1 MKPNKLSSR
10 LLALALSLVLSLS
23 LSLPALA
30 AGEDG
35 IIYIHTAKD
44 LCALSDS
51 CAYDA
56 WSRGKTVL
64 LTADISLRGVD
75 FEPIASFSGTFNG
88 GGHTISGLTLTKS
101 LSPAGLFLTLERGAF
116 VHALKVEGQVTPGGT
131 KEAVGG
137 IVGRN
142 YGTLEECSFFGVVK
156 GDSAVGGIAGRNEE
170 GGLIA
175 NCTASGSISA
185 NRYTGGIAGY
195 NLGTLRACINSAAV
209 NTSNVDSSLSLDD
222 LSIDPASSLTDLV
235 SVGAVESRN
244 ATSDTGGIAGYSSGS
259 LLSCI
264 NRGAV
269 GYPHFGYNVG
279 GGAGRS
285 DGFVDFCSNY
295 GMIYGRKDVGG
306 IVGQMEPY
314 LHLSLRDD
322 LIARLRAE
330 LDKLNALVSST
341 LDDVDSTNDH
351 ISSRLDSVSAYT
363 NAAVDD
369 ADSLAGQTTDFIDK
383 NIGSVNEL
391 TDRAKTVTDALPD
404 ILKALETAEK
414 HAGDAIDALHQCDKD
429 LTLNAADRAELSAA
443 SGRIQT
449 NSAKLKAAANSL
461 NTAVNALKEYLDG
474 GKTWNTDAVRRLLS
488 DALAALSDAV
498 SALAEISTDM
508 AKIAAILSGFLKDA
522 APKAHDDIQRALD
535 ALSDAAASLDTATG
549 KTRRLIEDLN
559 TRDDLTFYPLGD
571 GYQDTLDSLFT
582 NLRST
587 MDELDA
593 LSDGLSAD
601 GSTLTADLRAV
612 NDQMNA
618 VVNLCLDIFVDMT
631 DADASDIF
639 EDTSDENIDA
649 VTFGKVRDCTN
660 HGTVEADLNVG
671 GIAGAMAIEY
681 ELDPEGDQKES
692 SSVFD
697 RVYETKAVVQ
707 HCVNRGSISGKKD
720 CIGGIVG
727 EMDLGIVLSC
737 EAYGSARS
745 ETGSYVGGIAGLS
758 SAGIRSS
765 WAKLTLSGKSSVGGI
780 VGSGS
785 EDTSSSAAGSGCT
798 VTDCRSLV
806 VVEDCDQFSGA
817 ISGRDLGVFRGNYF
831 VSDVLRGIDR
841 RSLSGQAEPMDYA
854 AFCALDSVPEDF
866 LSFTLRFV
874 CDGRTLK
881 TLRFDYGDSFDFSV
895 FPSLTEQSGS
905 YPVWDRTDLTDL
917 RFDTVVTAEYT
928 AYRAS
933 LQSDTQR
940 ADGRSV
946 FFVEGEFNETDSL
959 TAAAQTPDPGA
970 FPQLADNRRTAL
982 KNYFS
987 FLSERTLPAMT
998 VYRSVAEQWELSF
1011 PRDALAEHTIR
1022 YLPPEEVSMDHC
1034 AVFVRRSDGTW
1045 QPVETTSMGSYL
1057 LFTVEGE
1064 NVQLAV
1070 LTTAAVWWLWAIFL
1084 ALIAAAVF
1092 FIVRVVHRKRRKK
1105 AVKSGKKENGA
1116 AG

>member
-88 GGHTISGLTLTKS
+88 GGHTISGLTLTDS

-116 VHALKVEGQVTPGGT
+116 VHALKVEGQVAPGGT
-131 KEAVGG
+131 REFVGG
-137 IVGRN
+137 IAGRS
-142 YGTLEECSFFGVVK
+142 YGTIEECSFFGVVK
-156 GDSAVGGIAGRNEE
+156 GESAVGGIVGRNEA
-170 GGLIA
+170 GGLVA
-175 NCTASGSISA
+175 NCTVSGSVSA

-195 NLGTLRACINSAAV
+195 NLGTLRACINSASV
-209 NTSNVDSSLSLDD
+209 NTANVDPTLSLDD

-244 ATSDTGGIAGYSSGS
+244 ATSDTGGVAGYSSGS

-314 LHLSLRDD
+314 LCLSLRDD
-322 LIARLRAE
+322 LIAKLRAE

-404 ILKALETAEK
+404 ILKALEAAEDSM
-414 HAGDAIDALHQCDKD
+414 GDAVDALEQCDKD

-449 NSAKLKAAANSL
+449 NSAKLKNASDSL
-461 NTAVNALKEYLDG
+461 SAVVGELQKYLDG
-474 GKTWNTDAVRRLLS
+474 TTPWDTDAV
-488 DALAALSDAV
+488 
-498 SALAEISTDM
+498 
-508 AKIAAILSGFLKDA
+508 
-522 APKAHDDIQRALD
+522 
-535 ALSDAAASLDTATG
+535 
-549 KTRRLIEDLN
+549 RRLIEDLN

-649 VTFGKVRDCTN
+649 VTFGKVRGCTN
-660 HGTVEADLNVG
+660 YGAVDADLNVG

-785 EDTSSSAAGSGCT
+785 EDTSSSAGSGCM

-854 AFCALDSVPEDF
+854 AFCALGSVPEDF

-881 TLRFDYGDSFDFSV
+881 TLRFDYGDSFDFSI

-933 LQSDTQR
+933 LQSDAQR

-946 FFVEGEFNETDSL
+946 FFVEGEFNETDTL

-1034 AVFVRRSDGTW
+1034 AVFVRRSDGSW

-1057 LFTVEGE
+1057 LFTAEGE

-1084 ALIAAAVF
+1084 ALIAAAAF

-1105 AVKSGKKENGA
+1105 TVKSGKKENGA

>member
-1 MKPNKLSSR
+1 MKPNKRSSR

-88 GGHTISGLTLTKS
+88 GGHTISGLTLTDS

-116 VHALKVEGQVTPGGT
+116 VHALKVEGQIAPGGT
-131 KEAVGG
+131 KEFVGG
-137 IVGRN
+137 IAGRS
-142 YGTLEECSFFGVVK
+142 YGTIEECSFFGVVK
-156 GDSAVGGIAGRNEE
+156 GESAVGGIVGRNEA
-170 GGLIA
+170 GGLVA
-175 NCTASGSISA
+175 NCTVSGSVSA

-195 NLGTLRACINSAAV
+195 NLGTLRACINSASV
-209 NTSNVDSSLSLDD
+209 NTANVDPTLSLDD

-244 ATSDTGGIAGYSSGS
+244 ATSDTGGVAGYSSGS

-341 LDDVDSTNDH
+341 LDDVDGANDH

-383 NIGSVNEL
+383 NIGTVNEL
-391 TDRAKTVTDALPD
+391 TDRADDVMEALPD
-404 ILKALETAEK
+404 ILRSLEDAADESSDVISALE
-414 HAGDAIDALHQCDKD
+414 QCSRD
-429 LTLNAADRAELSAA
+429 LEMSAADRAELSAA

-449 NSAKLKAAANSL
+449 NSAKLKAAADSL

-474 GKTWNTDAVRRLLS
+474 SKQWDTDAVRRLLS
-488 DALAALSDAV
+488 DAIGYLDDAV
-498 SALAEISTDM
+498 SAMSEITTDAAEIT
-508 AKIAAILSGFLKDA
+508 AILSDFLKDA
-522 APKAHDDIQRALD
+522 APKAHDDIQQALD
-535 ALSDAAASLDTATG
+535 ALGSTSDSLNSAMRR
-549 KTRRLIEDLN
+549 TRRLIEDLN
-559 TRDDLTFYPLGD
+559 ARDDLTFYPLGD

-593 LSDGLSAD
+593 LNDGLSAD

-649 VTFGKVRDCTN
+649 VTFGKVRSCTN
-660 HGTVEADLNVG
+660 YGAVDADLNVG

-785 EDTSSSAAGSGCT
+785 T

-854 AFCALDSVPEDF
+854 AFCALGSVPEDF

-881 TLRFDYGDSFDFSV
+881 TLRFDYGDSFDSSV

-933 LQSDTQR
+933 LQSDAQR

-946 FFVEGEFNETDSL
+946 FFVEGEFNETDTL
-959 TAAAQTPDPGA
+959 TAAAQTPDPNA

-1034 AVFVRRSDGTW
+1034 AVFVRRSDGSW

-1057 LFTVEGE
+1057 LFTAEGE

-1084 ALIAAAVF
+1084 VLIAAVILLLARF
-1092 FIVRVVHRKRRKK
+1092 ARRRRGKK
-1105 AVKSGKKENGA
+1105 AAKPSKKENGA

>member
-88 GGHTISGLTLTKS
+88 GGHTISGLTLTES

-881 TLRFDYGDSFDFSV
+881 TQRFDYGDSFDFSV

-946 FFVEGEFNETDSL
+946 FFVEGEFNETDTL

-1034 AVFVRRSDGTW
+1034 AVFVRRSDGSW

-1057 LFTVEGE
+1057 LFTAEGE

-1092 FIVRVVHRKRRKK
+1092 FIVRVVHRKRRKRT
-1105 AVKSGKKENGA
+1105 VKSGKKENGA

>member
-1 MKPNKLSSR
+1 MKPNKRSSR

-88 GGHTISGLTLTKS
+88 GGHTISGLTLTDS

-156 GDSAVGGIAGRNEE
+156 GESAVGGIVGRNEA
-170 GGLIA
+170 GGLVA
-175 NCTASGSISA
+175 NCTVSGSVSA

-195 NLGTLRACINSAAV
+195 NLGTLRACINSASV
-209 NTSNVDSSLSLDD
+209 NTANVDPTLSLDD

-244 ATSDTGGIAGYSSGS
+244 ATSDTGGVAGYSSGS

-322 LIARLRAE
+322 LIAKLRAE

-383 NIGSVNEL
+383 NIGTVNEL
-391 TDRAKTVTDALPD
+391 TDRADDVMEALPG
-404 ILKALETAEK
+404 ILRSLEDAADESSDVISALE
-414 HAGDAIDALHQCDKD
+414 QCSRD
-429 LTLNAADRAELSAA
+429 LEMSAADRAQLTQYSNDLQRQ
-443 SGRIQT
+443 SG
-449 NSAKLKAAANSL
+449 K
-461 NTAVNALKEYLDG
+461 
-474 GKTWNTDAVRRLLS
+474 LS
-488 DALAALSDAV
+488 DLAGQLRGYIENGDV
-498 SALAEISTDM
+498 NSALACLADAADALSAMASDISGIT
-508 AKIAAILSGFLKDA
+508 AILSDFLKDA

-535 ALSDAAASLDTATG
+535 ALGSTSDSLNSAMRR
-549 KTRRLIEDLN
+549 TRRLIEDLN
-559 TRDDLTFYPLGD
+559 AQDDLTFYPLGD

-649 VTFGKVRDCTN
+649 VTFGKVRSCTN
-660 HGTVEADLNVG
+660 YGAVDADLNVG

-785 EDTSSSAAGSGCT
+785 EDTSSSAGSGCT

-854 AFCALDSVPEDF
+854 AFCALGSVPEDF

-946 FFVEGEFNETDSL
+946 FFVEGEFNETDTL

-1057 LFTVEGE
+1057 LFTAEGE

-1084 ALIAAAVF
+1084 VLIVAAAF
-1092 FIVRVVHRKRRKK
+1092 FIVRVVHRRRRKRT
-1105 AVKSGKKENGA
+1105 VKSGKKENGA

>member
-1 MKPNKLSSR
+1 M
-10 LLALALSLVLSLS
+10 LSLS

-75 FEPIASFSGTFNG
+75 FEPIATFNG
-88 GGHTISGLTLTKS
+88 GGHTISGLTLTDS

-209 NTSNVDSSLSLDD
+209 NTSNVDPTLSLDD

-279 GGAGRS
+279 GGAGRN
-285 DGFVDFCSNY
+285 DGFMDFCSNY

-314 LHLSLRDD
+314 LRLSLRDD

-369 ADSLAGQTTDFIDK
+369 ADSLAGQTIDFIDK

-404 ILKALETAEK
+404 ILKALEAAEDSM
-414 HAGDAIDALHQCDKD
+414 GDAVDALEQCNKD
-429 LTLNAADRAELSAA
+429 LTLSAADRAELSAA

-449 NSAKLKAAANSL
+449 NSAKLKAAADSL
-461 NTAVNALKEYLDG
+461 NTAVNDLKEYLDG
-474 GKTWNTDAVRRLLS
+474 SKTWNTDAVRRLLS

-508 AKIAAILSGFLKDA
+508 AKIAAILSDFLKDA
-522 APKAHDDIQRALD
+522 APKAHDDIQRVLD
-535 ALSDAAASLDTATG
+535 ALSDAAARLDTATG

-559 TRDDLTFYPLGD
+559 ARDDLTFYPLGD

-601 GSTLTADLRAV
+601 GSTLTADLRA
-612 NDQMNA
+612 A
-618 VVNLCLDIFVDMT
+618 
-631 DADASDIF
+631 AS
-639 EDTSDENIDA
+639 A
-649 VTFGKVRDCTN
+649 
-660 HGTVEADLNVG
+660 
-671 GIAGAMAIEY
+671 
-681 ELDPEGDQKES
+681 
-692 SSVFD
+692 
-697 RVYETKAVVQ
+697 
-707 HCVNRGSISGKKD
+707 
-720 CIGGIVG
+720 
-727 EMDLGIVLSC
+727 
-737 EAYGSARS
+737 
-745 ETGSYVGGIAGLS
+745 
-758 SAGIRSS
+758 
-765 WAKLTLSGKSSVGGI
+765 
-780 VGSGS
+780 
-785 EDTSSSAAGSGCT
+785 
-798 VTDCRSLV
+798 
-806 VVEDCDQFSGA
+806 
-817 ISGRDLGVFRGNYF
+817 
-831 VSDVLRGIDR
+831 
-841 RSLSGQAEPMDYA
+841 
-854 AFCALDSVPEDF
+854 
-866 LSFTLRFV
+866 
-874 CDGRTLK
+874 
-881 TLRFDYGDSFDFSV
+881 
-895 FPSLTEQSGS
+895 
-905 YPVWDRTDLTDL
+905 
-917 RFDTVVTAEYT
+917 
-928 AYRAS
+928 
-933 LQSDTQR
+933 
-940 ADGRSV
+940 
-946 FFVEGEFNETDSL
+946 
-959 TAAAQTPDPGA
+959 
-970 FPQLADNRRTAL
+970 
-982 KNYFS
+982 
-987 FLSERTLPAMT
+987 
-998 VYRSVAEQWELSF
+998 
-1011 PRDALAEHTIR
+1011 
-1022 YLPPEEVSMDHC
+1022 
-1034 AVFVRRSDGTW
+1034 
-1045 QPVETTSMGSYL
+1045 
-1057 LFTVEGE
+1057 
-1064 NVQLAV
+1064 
-1070 LTTAAVWWLWAIFL
+1070 
-1084 ALIAAAVF
+1084 
-1092 FIVRVVHRKRRKK
+1092 
-1105 AVKSGKKENGA
+1105 
-1116 AG
+1116 

>member
-1 MKPNKLSSR
+1 MKPNKRSSR

-30 AGEDG
+30 AGEDD

-88 GGHTISGLTLTKS
+88 GGHTISGLTLTDS

-116 VHALKVEGQVTPGGT
+116 VHALKVEGQVAPGGT

-156 GDSAVGGIAGRNEE
+156 GDSAVGGIVGRNEA
-170 GGLIA
+170 GGLVA
-175 NCTASGSISA
+175 NCTVSGSVSA

-195 NLGTLRACINSAAV
+195 NLGTLRACINSASV
-209 NTSNVDSSLSLDD
+209 NTANVDPTLSLDD

-285 DGFVDFCSNY
+285 DGFMDFCSNY

-314 LHLSLRDD
+314 LRLSLRDD

-391 TDRAKTVTDALPD
+391 TDRAKAVTDALPD

-414 HAGDAIDALHQCDKD
+414 HAGDA
-429 LTLNAADRAELSAA
+429 
-443 SGRIQT
+443 
-449 NSAKLKAAANSL
+449 
-461 NTAVNALKEYLDG
+461 V
-474 GKTWNTDAVRRLLS
+474 
-488 DALAALSDAV
+488 
-498 SALAEISTDM
+498 
-508 AKIAAILSGFLKDA
+508 
-522 APKAHDDIQRALD
+522 D

-649 VTFGKVRDCTN
+649 VTFGKVRSCTN
-660 HGTVEADLNVG
+660 YGAVDADLNVG

-785 EDTSSSAAGSGCT
+785 EDTSSSAGSGCT
-798 VTDCRSLV
+798 VTDCRSLI

-817 ISGRDLGVFRGNYF
+817 ISGRDLGVFHGNYF

-854 AFCALDSVPEDF
+854 AFCALGSVPEDF

-933 LQSDTQR
+933 LQSDAQR
-940 ADGRSV
+940 ADGRSI

-959 TAAAQTPDPGA
+959 TAAAQTPDPNA

-1034 AVFVRRSDGTW
+1034 AVFVRRSDGSW

-1057 LFTVEGE
+1057 LFTAEGE

-1105 AVKSGKKENGA
+1105 TVKSGKKENGA

>member
-1 MKPNKLSSR
+1 MKPNKRSSR

-30 AGEDG
+30 AGEDD

-88 GGHTISGLTLTKS
+88 GGHTISGLTLTDS

-131 KEAVGG
+131 KEFVGG
-137 IVGRN
+137 IAGRS
-142 YGTLEECSFFGVVK
+142 YGTIEECSFFGVVK
-156 GDSAVGGIAGRNEE
+156 GESAVGGIVGRNEA
-170 GGLIA
+170 GGLVA
-175 NCTASGSISA
+175 NCTVSGSVSA

-195 NLGTLRACINSAAV
+195 NLGTLRACINSASV
-209 NTSNVDSSLSLDD
+209 NTANVDPTLSLDD

-285 DGFVDFCSNY
+285 DGFMDFCSNY

-322 LIARLRAE
+322 LIAKLRAE

-414 HAGDAIDALHQCDKD
+414 HAGDAIDALRQCDKD

-461 NTAVNALKEYLDG
+461 NTAVNDLKEYLDG
-474 GKTWNTDAVRRLLS
+474 SKTWNTDAVRRLLS
-488 DALAALSDAV
+488 DALAALSDAMSV
-498 SALAEISTDM
+498 MAEISTDM
-508 AKIAAILSGFLKDA
+508 AKIAAILSDFLKDA
-522 APKAHDDIQRALD
+522 APKAHDDIQQALD

-559 TRDDLTFYPLGD
+559 ARGSLTFYPLGD

-649 VTFGKVRDCTN
+649 VTFGKVRGCTN
-660 HGTVEADLNVG
+660 YGAVDADLNVG

-785 EDTSSSAAGSGCT
+785 EDTSSSAGSSCT

-831 VSDVLRGIDR
+831 VSDTLRGIDR

-854 AFCALDSVPEDF
+854 ALCALDGVPEDF

-933 LQSDTQR
+933 LQSDAQR
-940 ADGRSV
+940 ADGRSI
-946 FFVEGEFNETDSL
+946 FFVEGEFNETDTL
-959 TAAAQTPDPGA
+959 TAAAQTPDPNA

-1034 AVFVRRSDGTW
+1034 AVFVRRSDGSW

-1057 LFTVEGE
+1057 LFTAEGE
-1064 NVQLAV
+1064 NLQLAV

-1084 ALIAAAVF
+1084 VLIAAV
-1092 FIVRVVHRKRRKK
+1092 ILLLVRFARRRRRKK
-1105 AVKSGKKENGA
+1105 TVKSGKKENGA

>member
-88 GGHTISGLTLTKS
+88 GGHTISGLTLTDS

-175 NCTASGSISA
+175 NCTVSGSVSA

-195 NLGTLRACINSAAV
+195 NLGTLRACINSASV
-209 NTSNVDSSLSLDD
+209 NTANVDPTLSLDD

-285 DGFVDFCSNY
+285 DGFMDFCSNY

-404 ILKALETAEK
+404 ILKALEAAEDSM
-414 HAGDAIDALHQCDKD
+414 GDAIDALEQCNKD
-429 LTLNAADRAELSAA
+429 LTMSAADRAELSRF
-443 SGRIQT
+443 SNDLQQQ
-449 NSAKLKAAANSL
+449 SK
-461 NTAVNALKEYLDG
+461 
-474 GKTWNTDAVRRLLS
+474 
-488 DALAALSDAV
+488 ALAALTDELRGYIESDDV
-498 SALAEISTDM
+498 NSALACLVNVADVLSAMASDMSGITGLLTDYLQT
-508 AKIAAILSGFLKDA
+508 AV
-522 APKAHDDIQRALD
+522 PKAHEDIQRALR
-535 ALSDAAASLDTATG
+535 ALDGTSGSLGSALRQAR
-549 KTRRLIEDLN
+549 KLIEEFN
-559 TRDDLTFYPLGD
+559 ERDELTFYPLGE
-571 GYQDTLDSLFT
+571 GYQSTLDSLFS

-587 MDELDA
+587 MNEL
-593 LSDGLSAD
+593 DGLSDEVSAD
-601 GSTLTADLRAV
+601 GTTLTADLRAV

-649 VTFGKVRDCTN
+649 VTFGKVRGCTN
-660 HGTVEADLNVG
+660 YGAVDADLNVG

-785 EDTSSSAAGSGCT
+785 EDTSSSAGSGCT

-854 AFCALDSVPEDF
+854 AFCALGSVPEDF

-933 LQSDTQR
+933 LQSDAQR

-970 FPQLADNRRTAL
+970 FPQLADNRHTAL

-998 VYRSVAEQWELSF
+998 VYRSVAEQWEISF

-1034 AVFVRRSDGTW
+1034 AVFVRRSDGSW

-1057 LFTVEGE
+1057 LFTAEGE

-1070 LTTAAVWWLWAIFL
+1070 LTTAAVWWLWVISL

-1105 AVKSGKKENGA
+1105 TVKSGKKENGA

>member
-1 MKPNKLSSR
+1 MKPNKRSSR

-88 GGHTISGLTLTKS
+88 GGHTISGLTLTDS

-116 VHALKVEGQVTPGGT
+116 VHALKVEGQVAPGGT

-137 IVGRN
+137 IAGRS
-142 YGTLEECSFFGVVK
+142 YGTIEECSFFGVVK
-156 GDSAVGGIAGRNEE
+156 GESAVGGIVGRNEA
-170 GGLIA
+170 GGLVA
-175 NCTASGSISA
+175 NCTVSGSVSA

-195 NLGTLRACINSAAV
+195 NLGTLRACINSASV
-209 NTSNVDSSLSLDD
+209 NTANVDPTLSLDD

-285 DGFVDFCSNY
+285 DGFMDFCSNY

-314 LHLSLRDD
+314 LRLSLRDD

-404 ILKALETAEK
+404 ILKALEAAEDSM
-414 HAGDAIDALHQCDKD
+414 GDAVDALRQCDKD
-429 LTLNAADRAELSAA
+429 LTLNAADRAELSRF
-443 SGRIQT
+443 SNDLQQQ
-449 NSAKLKAAANSL
+449 SK
-461 NTAVNALKEYLDG
+461 
-474 GKTWNTDAVRRLLS
+474 
-488 DALAALSDAV
+488 ALAALTDELRGYIESDDV
-498 SALAEISTDM
+498 NSALACLVNVADVLSAMASDMSGITGLLTDYLQT
-508 AKIAAILSGFLKDA
+508 AV
-522 APKAHDDIQRALD
+522 PKAHDDIQQALD

-559 TRDDLTFYPLGD
+559 ARGSLTFYPLGD

-649 VTFGKVRDCTN
+649 VTFGKVHSCTN
-660 HGTVEADLNVG
+660 YGAVDADLNVG

-681 ELDPEGDQKES
+681 ELDPEGDQKEP

-785 EDTSSSAAGSGCT
+785 EDTSSSAGSGCT

-854 AFCALDSVPEDF
+854 ALCALDSVPEDF

-933 LQSDTQR
+933 LQSDAQR

-946 FFVEGEFNETDSL
+946 FFVEGEFNETDTL
-959 TAAAQTPDPGA
+959 TVAAQTPDPNA

-1034 AVFVRRSDGTW
+1034 AVFVRRSDGSW

-1057 LFTVEGE
+1057 LFTAEGE

-1084 ALIAAAVF
+1084 ALIVAAAF
-1092 FIVRVVHRKRRKK
+1092 FIVRVVHRRRRKRT
-1105 AVKSGKKENGA
+1105 VKSGKKENGA

>member
-1 MKPNKLSSR
+1 MKPNKRSSR

-30 AGEDG
+30 AGEDD

-88 GGHTISGLTLTKS
+88 GGHTISGLTLTDS

-116 VHALKVEGQVTPGGT
+116 VHALKVEGQVAPGGT

-137 IVGRN
+137 IAGRS
-142 YGTLEECSFFGVVK
+142 YGTIEECSFFGVVK
-156 GDSAVGGIAGRNEE
+156 GESAVGGIVGRNEA
-170 GGLIA
+170 GGLVA
-175 NCTASGSISA
+175 NCTVSGSVSA

-195 NLGTLRACINSAAV
+195 NLGTLRACINSASV
-209 NTSNVDSSLSLDD
+209 NTANVDPTLSLDD

-285 DGFVDFCSNY
+285 DGFMDFCSNY
-295 GMIYGRKDVGG
+295 GMIYGRKVVGG

-314 LHLSLRDD
+314 LRLSLRDD

-404 ILKALETAEK
+404 ILKALEAAEDSM
-414 HAGDAIDALHQCDKD
+414 GDAVDALRQCDKD
-429 LTLNAADRAELSAA
+429 LTLNAADRAELSRF
-443 SGRIQT
+443 SNDLQQQ
-449 NSAKLKAAANSL
+449 SK
-461 NTAVNALKEYLDG
+461 
-474 GKTWNTDAVRRLLS
+474 
-488 DALAALSDAV
+488 ALAALTDELRGYIESDDV
-498 SALAEISTDM
+498 NSALACLVNVADVLSAMASDMSGITGLLTDYLQT
-508 AKIAAILSGFLKDA
+508 AV
-522 APKAHDDIQRALD
+522 PKAHDDIQQALD

-559 TRDDLTFYPLGD
+559 ARGSLTFYPLGD

-649 VTFGKVRDCTN
+649 VTFGKVRGCTN
-660 HGTVEADLNVG
+660 YGAVDADLNVG

-785 EDTSSSAAGSGCT
+785 EDTSSSAGSGCT

-854 AFCALDSVPEDF
+854 ALCALDSVPEDF

-933 LQSDTQR
+933 LQSDAQR

-1022 YLPPEEVSMDHC
+1022 YLSPEEVSMDHC
-1034 AVFVRRSDGTW
+1034 AVFVRRSDGSW

-1057 LFTVEGE
+1057 LFTAEGE

-1105 AVKSGKKENGA
+1105 TVKSGKKENGA

>member
-88 GGHTISGLTLTKS
+88 GGHTISGLTLTDS

-116 VHALKVEGQVTPGGT
+116 VHALKVEGQVAPGGT
-131 KEAVGG
+131 KEFVGG
-137 IVGRN
+137 IAGRS

-170 GGLIA
+170 GGLVA
-175 NCTASGSISA
+175 NCTVSGSVSA
-185 NRYTGGIAGY
+185 NRYTGGITGY
-195 NLGTLRACINSAAV
+195 NLGTLRACINSASV
-209 NTSNVDSSLSLDD
+209 NTANVDPTLSLDD

-244 ATSDTGGIAGYSSGS
+244 VTSDTGGVAGYSSGS

-279 GGAGRS
+279 GVAGRS

-322 LIARLRAE
+322 LIAKLRAE

-341 LDDVDSTNDH
+341 LDDVDSTNNH

-383 NIGSVNEL
+383 NIGTVNEL
-391 TDRAKTVTDALPD
+391 TDRADDVMEALPD
-404 ILKALETAEK
+404 ILRSLEDAADESSDVISALE
-414 HAGDAIDALHQCDKD
+414 QCSRD
-429 LTLNAADRAELSAA
+429 LEMSAADRAQLTQYSNDLQRQ
-443 SGRIQT
+443 SST
-449 NSAKLKAAANSL
+449 
-461 NTAVNALKEYLDG
+461 
-474 GKTWNTDAVRRLLS
+474 LS
-488 DALAALSDAV
+488 DLAGQLRGYIENGDV
-498 SALAEISTDM
+498 DSALACLADAADALSAMASDISGIT
-508 AKIAAILSGFLKDA
+508 AILTDYLQTAG
-522 APKAHDDIQRALD
+522 PKAHDDIQRALD

-559 TRDDLTFYPLGD
+559 ARDDLTFYPLGD
-571 GYQDTLDSLFT
+571 GYRSTLDSLFT

-649 VTFGKVRDCTN
+649 VTFGKVRGCTN
-660 HGTVEADLNVG
+660 YGAVDADLNVG

-785 EDTSSSAAGSGCT
+785 EDTSSSAGSGCT

-854 AFCALDSVPEDF
+854 AFCALGSVPEDF

-933 LQSDTQR
+933 LQSDAQR

-946 FFVEGEFNETDSL
+946 FFVEGEFNETDTL

-987 FLSERTLPAMT
+987 FLSEWTLPAMT

-1034 AVFVRRSDGTW
+1034 AVFVRQSDGSW

-1057 LFTVEGE
+1057 LFTAEGE

-1092 FIVRVVHRKRRKK
+1092 FIVRVVHRRRGKK
-1105 AVKSGKKENGA
+1105 AAKPSKKENGA

>member
-1 MKPNKLSSR
+1 M
-10 LLALALSLVLSLS
+10 
-23 LSLPALA
+23 
-30 AGEDG
+30 
-35 IIYIHTAKD
+35 
-44 LCALSDS
+44 
-51 CAYDA
+51 
-56 WSRGKTVL
+56 
-64 LTADISLRGVD
+64 D

-88 GGHTISGLTLTKS
+88 GGHTISGLTLSDS

-116 VHALKVEGQVTPGGT
+116 VHALKVEGQVAPGGT
-131 KEAVGG
+131 KEFVGG
-137 IVGRN
+137 IAGRS
-142 YGTLEECSFFGVVK
+142 YGTIEECSFFGVVK
-156 GDSAVGGIAGRNEE
+156 GESAVGGIVGRNEA
-170 GGLIA
+170 GGLVA
-175 NCTASGSISA
+175 NCTVSGSVSA

-195 NLGTLRACINSAAV
+195 NLGTLRACINSASV
-209 NTSNVDSSLSLDD
+209 NTANVDPTLSLDD
-222 LSIDPASSLTDLV
+222 LSIDPAASLTDLV
-235 SVGAVESRN
+235 SVGAAESRN
-244 ATSDTGGIAGYSSGS
+244 ATSDTGGVAGYSSGS

-285 DGFVDFCSNY
+285 DGFMDFCSNY

-322 LIARLRAE
+322 LIARLRTE

-341 LDDVDSTNDH
+341 LDDMDGTNAAL
-351 ISSRLDSVSAYT
+351 SARLDSVSSYT

-383 NIGSVNEL
+383 NIGTVNEL
-391 TDRAKTVTDALPD
+391 VDRADDVMDALPD
-404 ILKALETAEK
+404 ILKALEAAEDSM
-414 HAGDAIDALHQCDKD
+414 GDAVDALEQCNKD
-429 LTLNAADRAELSAA
+429 LTLSAADRAELSAA

-449 NSAKLKAAANSL
+449 NSAKLKAAADRL
-461 NTAVNALKEYLDG
+461 NTAVNDLKEYLDG
-474 GKTWNTDAVRRLLS
+474 SKPWDTAAVRGLLS
-488 DALAALSDAV
+488 DAIGYLDNAV
-498 SALAEISTDM
+498 SAMAEISTDM
-508 AKIAAILSGFLKDA
+508 AKIAAILSDFLKDA

-559 TRDDLTFYPLGD
+559 ARGSLSFYPLGD
-571 GYQDTLDSLFT
+571 GY
-582 NLRST
+582 RST
-587 MDELDA
+587 MDSLFANLRGTMD
-593 LSDGLSAD
+593 
-601 GSTLTADLRAV
+601 TL
-612 NDQMNA
+612 
-618 VVNLCLDIFVDMT
+618 T

-681 ELDPEGDQKES
+681 ELDPEDDTKQS
-692 SSVFD
+692 VSVFD

-785 EDTSSSAAGSGCT
+785 EDTSSSAGSGCT
-798 VTDCRSLV
+798 VTNCRSLV

-831 VSDVLRGIDR
+831 VSDVLRGVDR

-854 AFCALDSVPEDF
+854 ALCALDGVPEDF

-881 TLRFDYGDSFDFSV
+881 TLRFDYGDSFDSSI

-933 LQSDTQR
+933 LQSDAQR

-946 FFVEGEFNETDSL
+946 FFVEGEFNETDTL
-959 TAAAQTPDPGA
+959 TVAAQTPDPNA

-1057 LFTVEGE
+1057 LFTAEGE

-1092 FIVRVVHRKRRKK
+1092 FIVCVVHRKRRKK
-1105 AVKSGKKENGA
+1105 TVKSGKKENGA

>member
-88 GGHTISGLTLTKS
+88 GGHTISGLTLTDS

-156 GDSAVGGIAGRNEE
+156 GESAVGGIVGRNEA
-170 GGLIA
+170 GGLVA
-175 NCTASGSISA
+175 NCTVSGSVSA

-195 NLGTLRACINSAAV
+195 NLGTLRACINSASV
-209 NTSNVDSSLSLDD
+209 NTANVDPTLSLDD

-244 ATSDTGGIAGYSSGS
+244 ATSDTGGVAGYSSGS

-322 LIARLRAE
+322 LIAKLRAE

-351 ISSRLDSVSAYT
+351 ISSRLDSVSSYT

-383 NIGSVNEL
+383 NIGTVNEL
-391 TDRAKTVTDALPD
+391 TDRADDVMEALPD
-404 ILKALETAEK
+404 ILRSLEDAADESSDVISALE
-414 HAGDAIDALHQCDKD
+414 QCSRD
-429 LTLNAADRAELSAA
+429 LEMSAADRAQLTQYSNDLQRQ
-443 SGRIQT
+443 SG
-449 NSAKLKAAANSL
+449 K
-461 NTAVNALKEYLDG
+461 
-474 GKTWNTDAVRRLLS
+474 LS
-488 DALAALSDAV
+488 DLAGQLRGYIENGDV
-498 SALAEISTDM
+498 NSALACLADAADALSAMASDISGIT
-508 AKIAAILSGFLKDA
+508 AILSDFLKDA

-535 ALSDAAASLDTATG
+535 ALGSTSDSLNSAMRR
-549 KTRRLIEDLN
+549 TRRLIEDLN
-559 TRDDLTFYPLGD
+559 AQDDLTFYPLGD

-649 VTFGKVRDCTN
+649 VTFGKVRSCTN
-660 HGTVEADLNVG
+660 YGAVDADLNVG

-745 ETGSYVGGIAGLS
+745 ETGSYVGGIVGLS

-785 EDTSSSAAGSGCT
+785 EDTSSSAGSGCT

-854 AFCALDSVPEDF
+854 AFCALDGVPEDF

-933 LQSDTQR
+933 LQSDAQR

-1034 AVFVRRSDGTW
+1034 AVFVRQSDGSW

-1057 LFTVEGE
+1057 LFTAEGE

-1084 ALIAAAVF
+1084 VLIVAAVF
-1092 FIVRVVHRKRRKK
+1092 FIARVVHRRRRKK
-1105 AVKSGKKENGA
+1105 TVKSGKKENGA

>member
-88 GGHTISGLTLTKS
+88 GGHTISGLTLTES

-131 KEAVGG
+131 REAVGG

-156 GDSAVGGIAGRNEE
+156 GDNAVGGIAGRNEE

-195 NLGTLRACINSAAV
+195 NLGTLRACINSASV
-209 NTSNVDSSLSLDD
+209 NTANVDPTLSLDD
-222 LSIDPASSLTDLV
+222 LSIDPAASLTDLV
-235 SVGAVESRN
+235 SVGAAESRN
-244 ATSDTGGIAGYSSGS
+244 ATSDTGGVAGYSSGS

-285 DGFVDFCSNY
+285 DGFMDFCSNY

-314 LHLSLRDD
+314 LRLSLRDD

-383 NIGSVNEL
+383 NIGTVNEL

-404 ILKALETAEK
+404 ILKALEAAEDSM
-414 HAGDAIDALHQCDKD
+414 GDAVDALHQCDKD
-429 LTLNAADRAELSAA
+429 LTLSAADRAELSAA

-449 NSAKLKAAANSL
+449 NSAKLKAAADSL
-461 NTAVNALKEYLDG
+461 NTAVNDLKEYLDG
-474 GKTWNTDAVRRLLS
+474 SKTWNTDAVRRLLS

-508 AKIAAILSGFLKDA
+508 AKIAAILSDFLKDA

-535 ALSDAAASLDTATG
+535 ALGSTSDSLNSAMRR
-549 KTRRLIEDLN
+549 TRRLIEDLN
-559 TRDDLTFYPLGD
+559 ARDDLTFYPLGD

-631 DADASDIF
+631 DADVSDIF

-649 VTFGKVRDCTN
+649 VTFGKVHGCTN
-660 HGTVEADLNVG
+660 YGAVDADLNVG

-707 HCVNRGSISGKKD
+707 HCINRGSISGKKD

-785 EDTSSSAAGSGCT
+785 T

-854 AFCALDSVPEDF
+854 ALCALDGVPEDF
-866 LSFTLRFV
+866 PSFTLRFV

-933 LQSDTQR
+933 LQSDAQR

-946 FFVEGEFNETDSL
+946 FFVEGEFNETDTL
-959 TAAAQTPDPGA
+959 TAVAQTPDPGA

-1034 AVFVRRSDGTW
+1034 AVFVRRSDGSW

-1057 LFTVEGE
+1057 LFTAEGE

-1084 ALIAAAVF
+1084 VLIAAAVF
-1092 FIVRVVHRKRRKK
+1092 FIVRVVHRRRRKK
-1105 AVKSGKKENGA
+1105 TVKSGKKENGA

>member
-1 MKPNKLSSR
+1 MKPNKRSSR

-88 GGHTISGLTLTKS
+88 GGHTISGLTLTDS

-116 VHALKVEGQVTPGGT
+116 VHALKVEGQVAPGGT
-131 KEAVGG
+131 KEFVGG
-137 IVGRN
+137 IAGRS
-142 YGTLEECSFFGVVK
+142 YGTIEECSFFGVVK
-156 GDSAVGGIAGRNEE
+156 GESAVGGIVGRNEA
-170 GGLIA
+170 GGLVA
-175 NCTASGSISA
+175 NCTVSGSVSA

-195 NLGTLRACINSAAV
+195 NLGTLRACINSASV
-209 NTSNVDSSLSLDD
+209 NTANVDPTLSLDD

-264 NRGAV
+264 NRA
-269 GYPHFGYNVG
+269 
-279 GGAGRS
+279 AA
-285 DGFVDFCSNY
+285 
-295 GMIYGRKDVGG
+295 DV
-306 IVGQMEPY
+306 V
-314 LHLSLRDD
+314 
-322 LIARLRAE
+322 AE
-330 LDKLNALVSST
+330 VRVA
-341 LDDVDSTNDH
+341 
-351 ISSRLDSVSAYT
+351 
-363 NAAVDD
+363 
-369 ADSLAGQTTDFIDK
+369 
-383 NIGSVNEL
+383 
-391 TDRAKTVTDALPD
+391 DRAKTVTDALPD
-404 ILKALETAEK
+404 ILKALEAAEDSM
-414 HAGDAIDALHQCDKD
+414 GDAVDALRQCDKD

-449 NSAKLKAAANSL
+449 NSAKLKAAADSL
-461 NTAVNALKEYLDG
+461 NTAVNDLNEYLDG
-474 GKTWNTDAVRRLLS
+474 SKTWNTDAVRRLLS
-488 DALAALSDAV
+488 DALAALSDAM

-508 AKIAAILSGFLKDA
+508 AKIAAILSDFLKDA

-535 ALSDAAASLDTATG
+535 ALGSTSDSLNSAMRR
-549 KTRRLIEDLN
+549 TRRLIEDLN
-559 TRDDLTFYPLGD
+559 ARDDLTFYPLGD
-571 GYQDTLDSLFT
+571 GYQDTLDSLFA

-587 MDELDA
+587 MDELNA

-649 VTFGKVRDCTN
+649 VTFGKVRGCTN
-660 HGTVEADLNVG
+660 YGAVDADLNVG

-785 EDTSSSAAGSGCT
+785 EDTSSSAGSGCT

-831 VSDVLRGIDR
+831 VSDTLRGIDR

-854 AFCALDSVPEDF
+854 ALCALDGVPEDF

-933 LQSDTQR
+933 LQSDAQR

-946 FFVEGEFNETDSL
+946 FFVEGEFNETDTL

-1011 PRDALAEHTIR
+1011 PRDALAEHTLR
-1022 YLPPEEVSMDHC
+1022 YLPPKEVSMDHC

-1045 QPVETTSMGSYL
+1045 QPVETTSVGSYL
-1057 LFTVEGE
+1057 LFTAEGE

-1084 ALIAAAVF
+1084 VLIAAV
-1092 FIVRVVHRKRRKK
+1092 ILLLVRFARRRRGKK
-1105 AVKSGKKENGA
+1105 AAKPSKKENGA

>member
-1 MKPNKLSSR
+1 MKPNKRSSR

-88 GGHTISGLTLTKS
+88 GGHTISGLTLTDS

-195 NLGTLRACINSAAV
+195 NLGTLRACINSAGV

-222 LSIDPASSLTDLV
+222 LSIDPAASLTDLV
-235 SVGAVESRN
+235 SVGAAESRN

-279 GGAGRS
+279 GVAGRS
-285 DGFVDFCSNY
+285 DGFMDFCSNY

-322 LIARLRAE
+322 LIARLRTE
-330 LDKLNALVSST
+330 LDKLNALVFST

-414 HAGDAIDALHQCDKD
+414 HAGDAIDALRQCDKD
-429 LTLNAADRAELSAA
+429 LTLNAGDRAELSAA

-449 NSAKLKAAANSL
+449 NSAKLKAAADSL

-474 GKTWNTDAVRRLLS
+474 SKPWDTDAVRGLLS
-488 DALAALSDAV
+488 DAIGYLDDAV
-498 SALAEISTDM
+498 SAMAEISTDM
-508 AKIAAILSGFLKDA
+508 AKIAAILSDFLKDA

-559 TRDDLTFYPLGD
+559 ARGSLSFYPLGD
-571 GYQDTLDSLFT
+571 GY
-582 NLRST
+582 RST
-587 MDELDA
+587 MDSLFANLRGTMDTLDA
-593 LSDGLSAD
+593 LSDELSD
-601 GSTLTADLRAV
+601 NGTTLTADLRAV
-612 NDQMNA
+612 NDQMNV

-639 EDTSDENIDA
+639 EDTSDEDIDA
-649 VTFGKVRDCTN
+649 VTLGKVRGCTN
-660 HGTVEADLNVG
+660 HGAVEADLNVG

-681 ELDPEGDQKES
+681 ELDPEDDTKQS
-692 SSVFD
+692 ASVFD

-780 VGSGS
+780 VGSGN
-785 EDTSSSAAGSGCT
+785 EDTASSAGSGCT

-806 VVEDCDQFSGA
+806 VVENCDQFSGA

-854 AFCALDSVPEDF
+854 TLCALDGVPEDF

-933 LQSDTQR
+933 LQSDAQR

-946 FFVEGEFNETDSL
+946 FFVEGEFNETDTL
-959 TAAAQTPDPGA
+959 TAAAQTPDPNA

-1034 AVFVRRSDGTW
+1034 AVFVRRSDGSW

-1057 LFTVEGE
+1057 LFTTEGE

-1084 ALIAAAVF
+1084 ALIAAV
-1092 FIVRVVHRKRRKK
+1092 ILLLVRFARRRRGKK
-1105 AVKSGKKENGA
+1105 AAKPSKKENRA

>member
-30 AGEDG
+30 AGEDD

-88 GGHTISGLTLTKS
+88 GGHTISGLTLTDS

-116 VHALKVEGQVTPGGT
+116 VHALKVEGQVAPGGT
-131 KEAVGG
+131 KEFVGG
-137 IVGRN
+137 IAGRS
-142 YGTLEECSFFGVVK
+142 YGTIEECSFFGVVK
-156 GDSAVGGIAGRNEE
+156 GESAVGGIVGRNEA
-170 GGLIA
+170 GGLVA
-175 NCTASGSISA
+175 NCTVSGSVSA

-195 NLGTLRACINSAAV
+195 NLGTLRACINSASV
-209 NTSNVDSSLSLDD
+209 NTANVDPTLSLDD

-244 ATSDTGGIAGYSSGS
+244 ATSDTGGVAGYSSGS

-314 LHLSLRDD
+314 LRLSLRDD
-322 LIARLRAE
+322 LIARLRTE

-383 NIGSVNEL
+383 NIGTVNEL
-391 TDRAKTVTDALPD
+391 TDRADDVMEALPD
-404 ILKALETAEK
+404 ILRSLEDAADESSDVISALE
-414 HAGDAIDALHQCDKD
+414 QCSRD
-429 LTLNAADRAELSAA
+429 LEMSAADRAQLTQYSNDLQRQ
-443 SGRIQT
+443 SST
-449 NSAKLKAAANSL
+449 
-461 NTAVNALKEYLDG
+461 
-474 GKTWNTDAVRRLLS
+474 LS
-488 DALAALSDAV
+488 DLAGQLRGYIENGDV
-498 SALAEISTDM
+498 DSALACLADAADALSAMASDISGIT
-508 AKIAAILSGFLKDA
+508 AILTDYLQTA

-535 ALSDAAASLDTATG
+535 ALGSTSDSLNSAMRR
-549 KTRRLIEDLN
+549 TRRLIEDLN
-559 TRDDLTFYPLGD
+559 ARDDLTFYPLGD

-649 VTFGKVRDCTN
+649 VTFGKVRGCTN
-660 HGTVEADLNVG
+660 YGAVDADLNVG

-785 EDTSSSAAGSGCT
+785 EDTSSSAGSGCT

-831 VSDVLRGIDR
+831 VSDTLRGVDR

-854 AFCALDSVPEDF
+854 ALCALDGVPEDF

-933 LQSDTQR
+933 LQSDAQR

-946 FFVEGEFNETDSL
+946 FFVEGEFNETDAL

-1022 YLPPEEVSMDHC
+1022 YLPPEEVSTDHC
-1034 AVFVRRSDGTW
+1034 AVFVRRSDGSW

-1057 LFTVEGE
+1057 LFTTEGE

-1084 ALIAAAVF
+1084 ALIAAVILLLARF
-1092 FIVRVVHRKRRKK
+1092 ARRRRGKK
-1105 AVKSGKKENGA
+1105 AAKPSKKENGA

>member
-1 MKPNKLSSR
+1 MKPNKRSSR
-10 LLALALSLVLSLS
+10 LLALALLLVLSLS

-30 AGEDG
+30 AGEDD

-44 LCALSDS
+44 LCAFSDS

-88 GGHTISGLTLTKS
+88 GGHTISGLTLTDS

-116 VHALKVEGQVTPGGT
+116 VHALKVEGQVAPGGT
-131 KEAVGG
+131 KEFVGG
-137 IVGRN
+137 IVGRS

-175 NCTASGSISA
+175 NCTVSGSVSA

-195 NLGTLRACINSAAV
+195 NLGTLRACINSASV
-209 NTSNVDSSLSLDD
+209 NTANVDPTLSLDD

-235 SVGAVESRN
+235 SVGAAESRN
-244 ATSDTGGIAGYSSGS
+244 ATSDTGGVAGYSSGS

-285 DGFVDFCSNY
+285 DGFMDFCSNY

-383 NIGSVNEL
+383 NIGTVNEL
-391 TDRAKTVTDALPD
+391 VDRADDVMDALPD
-404 ILKALETAEK
+404 ILKALEAAEDSM
-414 HAGDAIDALHQCDKD
+414 GDAVDALEQCNKD
-429 LTLNAADRAELSAA
+429 LTMSAADRAELSRF
-443 SGRIQT
+443 SNDLQQQ
-449 NSAKLKAAANSL
+449 SK
-461 NTAVNALKEYLDG
+461 
-474 GKTWNTDAVRRLLS
+474 
-488 DALAALSDAV
+488 ALAALTDELRGYIESDDV
-498 SALAEISTDM
+498 NSALACLVNVADVLSAMASDMSGITGLLTDYLQT
-508 AKIAAILSGFLKDA
+508 AV
-522 APKAHDDIQRALD
+522 PKAHEDIQRALR
-535 ALSDAAASLDTATG
+535 ALDGTSGSLGSALRQAR
-549 KTRRLIEDLN
+549 KLIEEFN
-559 TRDDLTFYPLGD
+559 ERDELTFYPLGE
-571 GYQDTLDSLFT
+571 GYQSTLDSLFS

-587 MDELDA
+587 MNEL
-593 LSDGLSAD
+593 DGLSDEVSAD
-601 GSTLTADLRAV
+601 GTTLTADLRAV

-649 VTFGKVRDCTN
+649 VTFGKVRGCTN
-660 HGTVEADLNVG
+660 YGAVDADLNVG

-785 EDTSSSAAGSGCT
+785 EDTSSSAGSGCT

-841 RSLSGQAEPMDYA
+841 RSLSGQAEPMDYT
-854 AFCALDSVPEDF
+854 AFCALGSVPEDF

-933 LQSDTQR
+933 LQSDAQR

-946 FFVEGEFNETDSL
+946 FFVEGEFNETDTL

-1057 LFTVEGE
+1057 LFTAEGE

-1105 AVKSGKKENGA
+1105 TVKSGKKENGA

>member
-1 MKPNKLSSR
+1 MKPNKRSSR

-88 GGHTISGLTLTKS
+88 GGHTISGLTLTDS

-116 VHALKVEGQVTPGGT
+116 VHALKVEGQVAPGGT
-131 KEAVGG
+131 KEFIGG
-137 IVGRN
+137 IAGRN
-142 YGTLEECSFFGVVK
+142 YGTIEECSFFGVVK
-156 GDSAVGGIAGRNEE
+156 GESAVGGIVGRNEA
-170 GGLIA
+170 GGLVA
-175 NCTASGSISA
+175 NCTVSGSVSA

-195 NLGTLRACINSAAV
+195 NLGTLRACINSASV
-209 NTSNVDSSLSLDD
+209 NTANVDPTLSLDD

-285 DGFVDFCSNY
+285 DGFMDFCSNY

-314 LHLSLRDD
+314 LRLSLRDD
-322 LIARLRAE
+322 LIARLRTE

-391 TDRAKTVTDALPD
+391 TDRADDVMEALPD
-404 ILKALETAEK
+404 ILRSLEDAADESSDVISALE
-414 HAGDAIDALHQCDKD
+414 QCSRD
-429 LTLNAADRAELSAA
+429 LEMSAADRAQLTQYSNDLQRQ
-443 SGRIQT
+443 SST
-449 NSAKLKAAANSL
+449 
-461 NTAVNALKEYLDG
+461 
-474 GKTWNTDAVRRLLS
+474 LS
-488 DALAALSDAV
+488 DLAGQLRGYIENGDV
-498 SALAEISTDM
+498 DSALACLADAADALSAMASDISGIT
-508 AKIAAILSGFLKDA
+508 AILTDYLQTA
-522 APKAHDDIQRALD
+522 VPKAHDDIQRALD

-559 TRDDLTFYPLGD
+559 ARDDLTFYPLGD

-649 VTFGKVRDCTN
+649 VTFGKVRGCTN
-660 HGTVEADLNVG
+660 YGAVDADLNVG

-785 EDTSSSAAGSGCT
+785 EDTSSSAGSGCT

-854 AFCALDSVPEDF
+854 AFCALGSVPEDF

-881 TLRFDYGDSFDFSV
+881 TLRFDYGDSFDSSV

-946 FFVEGEFNETDSL
+946 FFVEGEFNETDTL
-959 TAAAQTPDPGA
+959 TAAAQTPDPNA

-1022 YLPPEEVSMDHC
+1022 YLPPEEVSTDHC
-1034 AVFVRRSDGTW
+1034 AVFVRRSDGSW

-1057 LFTVEGE
+1057 LFTAEGE

-1070 LTTAAVWWLWAIFL
+1070 LTTAAVWWLWAISL
-1084 ALIAAAVF
+1084 ALIAAV
-1092 FIVRVVHRKRRKK
+1092 ILLLVRFARRRRGKK
-1105 AVKSGKKENGA
+1105 AAKPSKKENGA

>member
-30 AGEDG
+30 AWEDG

-88 GGHTISGLTLTKS
+88 GGHTISGLTLTDS

-209 NTSNVDSSLSLDD
+209 NTSNVDPTLSLDD

-285 DGFVDFCSNY
+285 DGFVDSCSNY

-314 LHLSLRDD
+314 LRLSLRDD

-404 ILKALETAEK
+404 ILKALEAAEDSM
-414 HAGDAIDALHQCDKD
+414 GDAVDALEQCNKD
-429 LTLNAADRAELSAA
+429 LTMSAADRAELSRF
-443 SGRIQT
+443 SNDLQQQ
-449 NSAKLKAAANSL
+449 SK
-461 NTAVNALKEYLDG
+461 
-474 GKTWNTDAVRRLLS
+474 
-488 DALAALSDAV
+488 ALAALTDELRGYIESDDV
-498 SALAEISTDM
+498 NSALACLVNVADVLSAMASDMSGITGLLTDYLQT
-508 AKIAAILSGFLKDA
+508 AV
-522 APKAHDDIQRALD
+522 PKAHEDIQRALR
-535 ALSDAAASLDTATG
+535 ALDGTSGSLGSALRQAR
-549 KTRRLIEDLN
+549 KLIEEFN
-559 TRDDLTFYPLGD
+559 ERDELTFYPLGE
-571 GYQDTLDSLFT
+571 GYQSTLDSLFS

-587 MDELDA
+587 MNEL
-593 LSDGLSAD
+593 DGLSDEVSAD
-601 GSTLTADLRAV
+601 GTTLTADLRAV

-649 VTFGKVRDCTN
+649 VTFGKVRGCTN
-660 HGTVEADLNVG
+660 YGAVDADLNVG

-785 EDTSSSAAGSGCT
+785 EDTSSSAGSGCT

-854 AFCALDSVPEDF
+854 AFCALGSVPEDF

-933 LQSDTQR
+933 LQSDAQR

-946 FFVEGEFNETDSL
+946 FFVEGEFNETDTL

-1057 LFTVEGE
+1057 LFTAEGE

-1084 ALIAAAVF
+1084 ALIVAAAF
-1092 FIVRVVHRKRRKK
+1092 FIVRVVHRRRRKK
-1105 AVKSGKKENGA
+1105 IVKSGKKENGA

>member
-1 MKPNKLSSR
+1 MKPNKRSSR

-88 GGHTISGLTLTKS
+88 GGHTISGLTLTDS

-116 VHALKVEGQVTPGGT
+116 VHALKVEGQVAPGGT

-137 IVGRN
+137 IAGRS
-142 YGTLEECSFFGVVK
+142 YGTIEECSFFGVVK
-156 GDSAVGGIAGRNEE
+156 GESAVGGIVGRNEA
-170 GGLIA
+170 GGLVA
-175 NCTASGSISA
+175 NCTVSGSVSA

-195 NLGTLRACINSAAV
+195 NLGTLRACINSASV
-209 NTSNVDSSLSLDD
+209 NTANVDPTLSLDD

-285 DGFVDFCSNY
+285 DGFMDFCSNY

-314 LHLSLRDD
+314 LRLSLRDD

-404 ILKALETAEK
+404 ILKALEAAEDSM
-414 HAGDAIDALHQCDKD
+414 GDAVDALRQCDKD
-429 LTLNAADRAELSAA
+429 LTLNAADRAELSRF
-443 SGRIQT
+443 SNDLQQQ
-449 NSAKLKAAANSL
+449 SK
-461 NTAVNALKEYLDG
+461 
-474 GKTWNTDAVRRLLS
+474 
-488 DALAALSDAV
+488 ALAALTDELRGYIESDDV
-498 SALAEISTDM
+498 NSALACLVNVADVLSAMASDMSGITGLLTDYLQT
-508 AKIAAILSGFLKDA
+508 AV
-522 APKAHDDIQRALD
+522 PKAHDDIQQALD

-559 TRDDLTFYPLGD
+559 ARGSLTFYPLGD

-649 VTFGKVRDCTN
+649 VTFGKVHSCTN
-660 HGTVEADLNVG
+660 YGAVDADLNVG

-785 EDTSSSAAGSGCT
+785 EDTSSSAGSGCT

-854 AFCALDSVPEDF
+854 ALCALDSVPEDF

-933 LQSDTQR
+933 LQSDAQR

-946 FFVEGEFNETDSL
+946 FFVEGEFNETDTL
-959 TAAAQTPDPGA
+959 TVAAQTPDPNA

-1034 AVFVRRSDGTW
+1034 AVFVRRSDGSW

-1057 LFTVEGE
+1057 LFTAEGE

-1084 ALIAAAVF
+1084 ALIVAAAF
-1092 FIVRVVHRKRRKK
+1092 FIVRVVHRRRRKRT
-1105 AVKSGKKENGA
+1105 VKSGKKENGA

>member
-1 MKPNKLSSR
+1 MKPNKRSSR

-44 LCALSDS
+44 LCAFSDS

-56 WSRGKTVL
+56 WSCGKAVL

-88 GGHTISGLTLTKS
+88 GGHTISGLTLTDS

-195 NLGTLRACINSAAV
+195 NLGTLRACINSAGV
-209 NTSNVDSSLSLDD
+209 NTSNVDPTLSLDD
-222 LSIDPASSLTDLV
+222 LSIDPAASLTDLV
-235 SVGAVESRN
+235 SVGAAESRN
-244 ATSDTGGIAGYSSGS
+244 ATSDTGGVAGYSSGS

-285 DGFVDFCSNY
+285 DGFMDFCSNY

-322 LIARLRAE
+322 LIARLRTE

-341 LDDVDSTNDH
+341 LDDMDGTNAAL
-351 ISSRLDSVSAYT
+351 SACLDSVSSYT

-383 NIGSVNEL
+383 NIGTVNEL

-404 ILKALETAEK
+404 ILKALEAAEDSM
-414 HAGDAIDALHQCDKD
+414 GDAVDALRQCDKD
-429 LTLNAADRAELSAA
+429 LTLSAADRAELSAA

-449 NSAKLKAAANSL
+449 NSAKLKAAADSL

-474 GKTWNTDAVRRLLS
+474 SKTWNTDAVRRLLS

-649 VTFGKVRDCTN
+649 VTFGKVRGCTN
-660 HGTVEADLNVG
+660 YGAVDADLNVG

-946 FFVEGEFNETDSL
+946 FFVEGEFNETDTL

-1022 YLPPEEVSMDHC
+1022 YLPPEEVSIDHC

-1045 QPVETTSMGSYL
+1045 QPIETTSMGSYL
-1057 LFTVEGE
+1057 LFTAEGE

-1084 ALIAAAVF
+1084 VLIAAAVF

-1105 AVKSGKKENGA
+1105 TVKSGKKENGA

>member
-1 MKPNKLSSR
+1 M
-10 LLALALSLVLSLS
+10 
-23 LSLPALA
+23 
-30 AGEDG
+30 
-35 IIYIHTAKD
+35 
-44 LCALSDS
+44 
-51 CAYDA
+51 
-56 WSRGKTVL
+56 
-64 LTADISLRGVD
+64 
-75 FEPIASFSGTFNG
+75 
-88 GGHTISGLTLTKS
+88 
-101 LSPAGLFLTLERGAF
+101 
-116 VHALKVEGQVTPGGT
+116 
-131 KEAVGG
+131 
-137 IVGRN
+137 
-142 YGTLEECSFFGVVK
+142 
-156 GDSAVGGIAGRNEE
+156 
-170 GGLIA
+170 
-175 NCTASGSISA
+175 
-185 NRYTGGIAGY
+185 
-195 NLGTLRACINSAAV
+195 
-209 NTSNVDSSLSLDD
+209 
-222 LSIDPASSLTDLV
+222 
-235 SVGAVESRN
+235 
-244 ATSDTGGIAGYSSGS
+244 
-259 LLSCI
+259 
-264 NRGAV
+264 
-269 GYPHFGYNVG
+269 
-279 GGAGRS
+279 
-285 DGFVDFCSNY
+285 
-295 GMIYGRKDVGG
+295 
-306 IVGQMEPY
+306 
-314 LHLSLRDD
+314 
-322 LIARLRAE
+322 
-330 LDKLNALVSST
+330 
-341 LDDVDSTNDH
+341 
-351 ISSRLDSVSAYT
+351 
-363 NAAVDD
+363 
-369 ADSLAGQTTDFIDK
+369 
-383 NIGSVNEL
+383 
-391 TDRAKTVTDALPD
+391 TDALPD
-404 ILKALETAEK
+404 ILKALEAAEDSM
-414 HAGDAIDALHQCDKD
+414 GDAVDALRQCDKD

-449 NSAKLKAAANSL
+449 NSAKLKAAADSL
-461 NTAVNALKEYLDG
+461 NTAVNDLNEYLDG
-474 GKTWNTDAVRRLLS
+474 SKTWNTDAVRRLLS
-488 DALAALSDAV
+488 DALAALSDAM

-508 AKIAAILSGFLKDA
+508 AKIAAILSDFLKDA

-535 ALSDAAASLDTATG
+535 ALGSTSDSLNSAMRR
-549 KTRRLIEDLN
+549 TRRLIEDLN
-559 TRDDLTFYPLGD
+559 ARDDLTFYPLGD
-571 GYQDTLDSLFT
+571 GYQDTLDSLFA

-587 MDELDA
+587 MDELNA

-612 NDQMNA
+612 NDQMNS

-649 VTFGKVRDCTN
+649 VTFGKVRGCTN
-660 HGTVEADLNVG
+660 YGAVDADLNVG

-765 WAKLTLSGKSSVGGI
+765 WAKLTLSGTSSVGGI

-785 EDTSSSAAGSGCT
+785 EDTSSSAGSGCT

-831 VSDVLRGIDR
+831 VSDTLRGIDR

-854 AFCALDSVPEDF
+854 ALCALDGVPEDF

-933 LQSDTQR
+933 LQSDAQR

-946 FFVEGEFNETDSL
+946 FFVEGEFNETDTL

-1011 PRDALAEHTIR
+1011 PRDALAEHTLR
-1022 YLPPEEVSMDHC
+1022 YLPPKEVSMDHC

-1045 QPVETTSMGSYL
+1045 QPVETTSVGSYL
-1057 LFTVEGE
+1057 LFTAEGE

-1084 ALIAAAVF
+1084 VLIAAV
-1092 FIVRVVHRKRRKK
+1092 ILLLVRFARRRRGKK
-1105 AVKSGKKENGA
+1105 AAKPSKKENGA

>member
-1 MKPNKLSSR
+1 
-10 LLALALSLVLSLS
+10 
-23 LSLPALA
+23 
-30 AGEDG
+30 
-35 IIYIHTAKD
+35 
-44 LCALSDS
+44 
-51 CAYDA
+51 
-56 WSRGKTVL
+56 
-64 LTADISLRGVD
+64 
-75 FEPIASFSGTFNG
+75 
-88 GGHTISGLTLTKS
+88 
-101 LSPAGLFLTLERGAF
+101 
-116 VHALKVEGQVTPGGT
+116 
-131 KEAVGG
+131 
-137 IVGRN
+137 
-142 YGTLEECSFFGVVK
+142 
-156 GDSAVGGIAGRNEE
+156 
-170 GGLIA
+170 
-175 NCTASGSISA
+175 
-185 NRYTGGIAGY
+185 
-195 NLGTLRACINSAAV
+195 
-209 NTSNVDSSLSLDD
+209 
-222 LSIDPASSLTDLV
+222 
-235 SVGAVESRN
+235 
-244 ATSDTGGIAGYSSGS
+244 
-259 LLSCI
+259 
-264 NRGAV
+264 
-269 GYPHFGYNVG
+269 
-279 GGAGRS
+279 
-285 DGFVDFCSNY
+285 
-295 GMIYGRKDVGG
+295 
-306 IVGQMEPY
+306 MEPY

-322 LIARLRAE
+322 LIARLRTE

-404 ILKALETAEK
+404 ILKALEAAEDSM
-414 HAGDAIDALHQCDKD
+414 GDAVDALRQCDKD
-429 LTLNAADRAELSAA
+429 LTMSAADRAAISAA
-443 SGRIQT
+443 GDRIQS
-449 NSAKLKAAANSL
+449 NSTKLKAAADSL
-461 NTAVNALKEYLDG
+461 NTAVNDLKEYLDG
-474 GKTWNTDAVRRLLS
+474 SKTWNTDAVRRLLS

-508 AKIAAILSGFLKDA
+508 AKIAAILSDFLKDA
-522 APKAHDDIQRALD
+522 APKAHDDIQRALN

-559 TRDDLTFYPLGD
+559 ARDDLTFYPLGD

-618 VVNLCLDIFVDMT
+618 VVNLCLDIFLDMT

-639 EDTSDENIDA
+639 EDTSGENIDA

-933 LQSDTQR
+933 LQSDAQR

-946 FFVEGEFNETDSL
+946 FFVEGEFNETDTL

-1034 AVFVRRSDGTW
+1034 AVFVRQSDGSW

-1057 LFTVEGE
+1057 LFTAEGE

-1084 ALIAAAVF
+1084 VLIAAV
-1092 FIVRVVHRKRRKK
+1092 ILLLVRFARRRRGKK
-1105 AVKSGKKENGA
+1105 AAKPSKKENGA

>member
-1 MKPNKLSSR
+1 MKPNKRSSR

-30 AGEDG
+30 AGEDD

-88 GGHTISGLTLTKS
+88 GGHTISGLTLTDS

-116 VHALKVEGQVTPGGT
+116 VHALKVEGQVAPGGT

-156 GDSAVGGIAGRNEE
+156 GDSAVGGIVGRNEE

-195 NLGTLRACINSAAV
+195 NLGTLRACINSASV
-209 NTSNVDSSLSLDD
+209 NTANVDPTLSLDD

-285 DGFVDFCSNY
+285 DGFMDFCSNY

-314 LHLSLRDD
+314 LRLSLRDD

-404 ILKALETAEK
+404 ILKALEAAEDSM
-414 HAGDAIDALHQCDKD
+414 GDAVDALRQCDKD
-429 LTLNAADRAELSAA
+429 LTLNAADRAELSRF
-443 SGRIQT
+443 SNDLQQQ
-449 NSAKLKAAANSL
+449 SK
-461 NTAVNALKEYLDG
+461 
-474 GKTWNTDAVRRLLS
+474 
-488 DALAALSDAV
+488 ALAALTDELRGYIESDDV
-498 SALAEISTDM
+498 NSALACLVNVADVLSAMASDMSGITGLLTDYLQT
-508 AKIAAILSGFLKDA
+508 AV
-522 APKAHDDIQRALD
+522 PKAHDDIQQALD

-559 TRDDLTFYPLGD
+559 ARGSLTFYPLGD

-649 VTFGKVRDCTN
+649 VTFGKVHSCTN
-660 HGTVEADLNVG
+660 YGAVDADLNVG

-745 ETGSYVGGIAGLS
+745 ETGSYVGGIAGCT
-758 SAGIRSS
+758 
-765 WAKLTLSGKSSVGGI
+765 LTS
-780 VGSGS
+780 
-785 EDTSSSAAGSGCT
+785 
-798 VTDCRSLV
+798 
-806 VVEDCDQFSGA
+806 
-817 ISGRDLGVFRGNYF
+817 
-831 VSDVLRGIDR
+831 
-841 RSLSGQAEPMDYA
+841 
-854 AFCALDSVPEDF
+854 
-866 LSFTLRFV
+866 
-874 CDGRTLK
+874 
-881 TLRFDYGDSFDFSV
+881 
-895 FPSLTEQSGS
+895 
-905 YPVWDRTDLTDL
+905 
-917 RFDTVVTAEYT
+917 
-928 AYRAS
+928 
-933 LQSDTQR
+933 
-940 ADGRSV
+940 
-946 FFVEGEFNETDSL
+946 
-959 TAAAQTPDPGA
+959 
-970 FPQLADNRRTAL
+970 
-982 KNYFS
+982 
-987 FLSERTLPAMT
+987 
-998 VYRSVAEQWELSF
+998 
-1011 PRDALAEHTIR
+1011 
-1022 YLPPEEVSMDHC
+1022 
-1034 AVFVRRSDGTW
+1034 
-1045 QPVETTSMGSYL
+1045 
-1057 LFTVEGE
+1057 
-1064 NVQLAV
+1064 
-1070 LTTAAVWWLWAIFL
+1070 
-1084 ALIAAAVF
+1084 
-1092 FIVRVVHRKRRKK
+1092 
-1105 AVKSGKKENGA
+1105 
-1116 AG
+1116 

>member
-88 GGHTISGLTLTKS
+88 GGHTISGLTLTDS

-116 VHALKVEGQVTPGGT
+116 VHALKVEGQVAPGGT
-131 KEAVGG
+131 KEFVGG
-137 IVGRN
+137 IAGRS
-142 YGTLEECSFFGVVK
+142 YGTIEECSFFGVVK
-156 GDSAVGGIAGRNEE
+156 GESAVGGIVGRNEA
-170 GGLIA
+170 GGLVA
-175 NCTASGSISA
+175 NCTVSGSVSA

-195 NLGTLRACINSAAV
+195 NLGTLRACINSASV
-209 NTSNVDSSLSLDD
+209 NTANVDPTLSLDD

-285 DGFVDFCSNY
+285 DGFMDFCSNY

-322 LIARLRAE
+322 LIAKLRAE

-383 NIGSVNEL
+383 NIGMVNEL
-391 TDRAKTVTDALPD
+391 TDRADDVMEALPD
-404 ILKALETAEK
+404 ILRSLEDAADESSDVISALE
-414 HAGDAIDALHQCDKD
+414 QCSRD
-429 LTLNAADRAELSAA
+429 LEMSAADRAQLTQYSNDLQRQ
-443 SGRIQT
+443 SST
-449 NSAKLKAAANSL
+449 
-461 NTAVNALKEYLDG
+461 
-474 GKTWNTDAVRRLLS
+474 LS
-488 DALAALSDAV
+488 DLAGQLRGYIENGDV
-498 SALAEISTDM
+498 DSALACLADAADALSAMASDISGIT
-508 AKIAAILSGFLKDA
+508 AILTDYLQTA

-535 ALSDAAASLDTATG
+535 ALGSTSDSLNSAMRR
-549 KTRRLIEDLN
+549 TRRLIEDLN
-559 TRDDLTFYPLGD
+559 ARDDLTFYPLGD

-649 VTFGKVRDCTN
+649 VTFGKVRSCTN
-660 HGTVEADLNVG
+660 YGAVDADLNVG

-785 EDTSSSAAGSGCT
+785 EDISSSAGSGCT

-854 AFCALDSVPEDF
+854 AFCALGSVPEDF

-874 CDGRTLK
+874 CDGKTLK

-933 LQSDTQR
+933 LQSDAQR

-946 FFVEGEFNETDSL
+946 FFVEGEFNETDTL

-1057 LFTVEGE
+1057 LFTAEGE

-1105 AVKSGKKENGA
+1105 TVKSGKKENGA

>member
-1 MKPNKLSSR
+1 MKPNKRSSR

-88 GGHTISGLTLTKS
+88 GGHTISGLTLTDS

-116 VHALKVEGQVTPGGT
+116 VHALKVEGQVAPGGT
-131 KEAVGG
+131 KEFVGG
-137 IVGRN
+137 IAGRS
-142 YGTLEECSFFGVVK
+142 YGTIEECSFFGVVK
-156 GDSAVGGIAGRNEE
+156 GESAVGGIAGRNEE

-195 NLGTLRACINSAAV
+195 NLGTLRACINSASV
-209 NTSNVDSSLSLDD
+209 NTANVDPTLSLDD
-222 LSIDPASSLTDLV
+222 LSIDPASSLTNLV

-285 DGFVDFCSNY
+285 DGFMDFCSNY

-322 LIARLRAE
+322 LIARLRTE

-404 ILKALETAEK
+404 ILKALEAAEDSM
-414 HAGDAIDALHQCDKD
+414 GDAVDALEQCNKD
-429 LTLNAADRAELSAA
+429 LTMSAADRAELSRF
-443 SGRIQT
+443 SNDLQQQ
-449 NSAKLKAAANSL
+449 SK
-461 NTAVNALKEYLDG
+461 
-474 GKTWNTDAVRRLLS
+474 
-488 DALAALSDAV
+488 ALAALTDELRGYIESDDV
-498 SALAEISTDM
+498 NSALACLVNVADVLSAMASDMSGITGLLTDYLQT
-508 AKIAAILSGFLKDA
+508 AV
-522 APKAHDDIQRALD
+522 PKAHEDIQRALR
-535 ALSDAAASLDTATG
+535 ALDGTSGSLGSALRQAR
-549 KTRRLIEDLN
+549 KLIEEFN
-559 TRDDLTFYPLGD
+559 ERDELTFYPLGE
-571 GYQDTLDSLFT
+571 GYQSTLDSLFS

-587 MDELDA
+587 MNEL
-593 LSDGLSAD
+593 DGLSDEVSAD
-601 GSTLTADLRAV
+601 GTTLTADLRAV

-649 VTFGKVRDCTN
+649 VTFGKVRGCTN
-660 HGTVEADLNVG
+660 YGAVDADLNVG

-785 EDTSSSAAGSGCT
+785 EDTSSSAGSGCT

-854 AFCALDSVPEDF
+854 AFCALGSVPEDF

-928 AYRAS
+928 TYRAS
-933 LQSDTQR
+933 LQSDAQR

-1022 YLPPEEVSMDHC
+1022 YLSPEEVSMDHC
-1034 AVFVRRSDGTW
+1034 AVFVRRSDGSW

-1057 LFTVEGE
+1057 LFTAEGE

-1105 AVKSGKKENGA
+1105 TVKSGKKENGA

>member
-1 MKPNKLSSR
+1 MKPNKRSSR

-88 GGHTISGLTLTKS
+88 GGHTISGLTLTDS

-116 VHALKVEGQVTPGGT
+116 VHALKVEGQVAPGGT

-156 GDSAVGGIAGRNEE
+156 GESAVGGIVGRNEA
-170 GGLIA
+170 GGLVA
-175 NCTASGSISA
+175 NCTVSGSVSA

-195 NLGTLRACINSAAV
+195 NLGTLRACINSASV
-209 NTSNVDSSLSLDD
+209 NTANVDPMLSLDD

-285 DGFVDFCSNY
+285 DGFMDFCSNY

-322 LIARLRAE
+322 LIAKLRAE

-341 LDDVDSTNDH
+341 LDDVDGANAALST
-351 ISSRLDSVSAYT
+351 RLDSVSAYT

-391 TDRAKTVTDALPD
+391 ADRADDVMEALPD
-404 ILKALETAEK
+404 ILRSLEDAADESSDVISALE
-414 HAGDAIDALHQCDKD
+414 QCNRD
-429 LTLNAADRAELSAA
+429 LEMSAADRAQLSRFSNDLQQQ
-443 SGRIQT
+443 SG
-449 NSAKLKAAANSL
+449 K
-461 NTAVNALKEYLDG
+461 
-474 GKTWNTDAVRRLLS
+474 LS
-488 DALAALSDAV
+488 DLAGQLRGYIENGDV
-498 SALAEISTDM
+498 DSALACLADAADALSAMASDISGIT
-508 AKIAAILSGFLKDA
+508 AILTDYLQTA
-522 APKAHDDIQRALD
+522 APKAHDDIQQALD
-535 ALSDAAASLDTATG
+535 ALGSTSDSLNSAMRR
-549 KTRRLIEDLN
+549 TRRLIEDLN

-649 VTFGKVRDCTN
+649 VTFGKVRSCTN
-660 HGTVEADLNVG
+660 YGAVDADLNVG

-780 VGSGS
+780 VGSGC
-785 EDTSSSAAGSGCT
+785 EDTSSSAGSGCT

-933 LQSDTQR
+933 LQSDVQR

-959 TAAAQTPDPGA
+959 TAAAQTPDPNA

-1057 LFTVEGE
+1057 LFTAEGE

-1105 AVKSGKKENGA
+1105 TMKSGKKENGA

>member
-1 MKPNKLSSR
+1 MKPNKRSSR

-88 GGHTISGLTLTKS
+88 GGHTISGLTLTDS

-116 VHALKVEGQVTPGGT
+116 VHALKVEGQVAPGGT

-156 GDSAVGGIAGRNEE
+156 GDSAVGGIVGRNEE

-195 NLGTLRACINSAAV
+195 NLGTLRACINSASV
-209 NTSNVDSSLSLDD
+209 NTANVDPTLSLDD

-244 ATSDTGGIAGYSSGS
+244 VTSDTGGIAGYSSGS

-285 DGFVDFCSNY
+285 DGFMDFCSNY

-322 LIARLRAE
+322 LIAKLRAE

-383 NIGSVNEL
+383 NIGTVNEL
-391 TDRAKTVTDALPD
+391 VDRADDVMDALPD
-404 ILKALETAEK
+404 ILKALEAAEDSM
-414 HAGDAIDALHQCDKD
+414 GDAVDALEQCNKD
-429 LTLNAADRAELSAA
+429 LTMSAADRAELSRF
-443 SGRIQT
+443 SNDLQQQ
-449 NSAKLKAAANSL
+449 SK
-461 NTAVNALKEYLDG
+461 
-474 GKTWNTDAVRRLLS
+474 
-488 DALAALSDAV
+488 ALAALTDELRGYIESDDV
-498 SALAEISTDM
+498 NSALACLVNVADVLSAMASDMSGITGLLTDYLQT
-508 AKIAAILSGFLKDA
+508 AV
-522 APKAHDDIQRALD
+522 PKAHEDIQRALR
-535 ALSDAAASLDTATG
+535 ALDGTSGSLGSALRQAR
-549 KTRRLIEDLN
+549 KLIEEFN
-559 TRDDLTFYPLGD
+559 ERDELTFYPLGE
-571 GYQDTLDSLFT
+571 GYQSTLDSLFS

-587 MDELDA
+587 MNEL
-593 LSDGLSAD
+593 DGLSDEVSAD
-601 GSTLTADLRAV
+601 GTTLTADLRAV

-649 VTFGKVRDCTN
+649 VTFGKVRGCTN
-660 HGTVEADLNVG
+660 YGAVDADLNVG

-785 EDTSSSAAGSGCT
+785 EDTSSSAGSGCT

-854 AFCALDSVPEDF
+854 AFCALDGVPEDF

-933 LQSDTQR
+933 LQSDAQR

-946 FFVEGEFNETDSL
+946 FFVEGEFNETDTL

-1034 AVFVRRSDGTW
+1034 AVFVRRSDGSW

-1057 LFTVEGE
+1057 LFTAEGE

-1105 AVKSGKKENGA
+1105 TVKSGKKENGA

>member
-131 KEAVGG
+131 REAVGG

-156 GDSAVGGIAGRNEE
+156 GDNAVGGIAGRNEE

-195 NLGTLRACINSAAV
+195 NLGTLRACINSAGV
-209 NTSNVDSSLSLDD
+209 NTSNVDPTLSLDD
-222 LSIDPASSLTDLV
+222 LSIDPAASLTDLV
-235 SVGAVESRN
+235 SVGAAESRN
-244 ATSDTGGIAGYSSGS
+244 ATSDTGGVAGYSSGS

-285 DGFVDFCSNY
+285 DGFMDFCSNY

-322 LIARLRAE
+322 LIARLRTE

-341 LDDVDSTNDH
+341 LDDMDGTNAAL
-351 ISSRLDSVSAYT
+351 SARLDSVSSYT

-383 NIGSVNEL
+383 NIGTVNEL

-404 ILKALETAEK
+404 ILKALEAAEDSM
-414 HAGDAIDALHQCDKD
+414 GDAVDALHQCDKD
-429 LTLNAADRAELSAA
+429 LTLSAADRAELSAA

-449 NSAKLKAAANSL
+449 NSAKLKAAADSL
-461 NTAVNALKEYLDG
+461 NTAVNDLKEYLDG
-474 GKTWNTDAVRRLLS
+474 SKTWNTDAVRRLLS

-508 AKIAAILSGFLKDA
+508 AKIAAILSDFLKDA

-535 ALSDAAASLDTATG
+535 ALGSTSDSLNSAMRR
-549 KTRRLIEDLN
+549 TRRLIEDLN
-559 TRDDLTFYPLGD
+559 ARDDLTFYPLGD

-631 DADASDIF
+631 DADVSDIF

-649 VTFGKVRDCTN
+649 VTFGKVHGCTN
-660 HGTVEADLNVG
+660 YGAVDADLNVG

-707 HCVNRGSISGKKD
+707 HCINRGSISGKKD

-785 EDTSSSAAGSGCT
+785 T

-817 ISGRDLGVFRGNYF
+817 ISGRNLGVFRGNYF

-854 AFCALDSVPEDF
+854 ALCALDGVPEDF
-866 LSFTLRFV
+866 PSFTLRFV

-933 LQSDTQR
+933 LQSDAQR

-946 FFVEGEFNETDSL
+946 FFVEGEFNETDTL
-959 TAAAQTPDPGA
+959 TAVAQTPDPGA

-1034 AVFVRRSDGTW
+1034 AVFVRRSDGSW

-1057 LFTVEGE
+1057 LFTAEGE

-1084 ALIAAAVF
+1084 VLIAAAVF
-1092 FIVRVVHRKRRKK
+1092 FIVRVVHRRRRKK
-1105 AVKSGKKENGA
+1105 TVKSGKKENGA

>member
-1 MKPNKLSSR
+1 MKPNKRSSR

-88 GGHTISGLTLTKS
+88 GGHTISGLTLTES

-131 KEAVGG
+131 KEFVGG
-137 IVGRN
+137 IAGRS
-142 YGTLEECSFFGVVK
+142 YGTIEECSFFGVVK
-156 GDSAVGGIAGRNEE
+156 GESAVGGIVGRNEA
-170 GGLIA
+170 GGLVA
-175 NCTASGSISA
+175 NCTVSGSVSA

-195 NLGTLRACINSAAV
+195 NLGTLRACINSASV
-209 NTSNVDSSLSLDD
+209 NTANVDPTLSLDD

-235 SVGAVESRN
+235 SVGAAESRN
-244 ATSDTGGIAGYSSGS
+244 ATSDTGGVAGYSSGS

-322 LIARLRAE
+322 LIAKLRAE

-414 HAGDAIDALHQCDKD
+414 HAGDAIDALRQCDKD

-508 AKIAAILSGFLKDA
+508 AKIAAILSDFLKDA

-649 VTFGKVRDCTN
+649 VTFGKVRSCTN
-660 HGTVEADLNVG
+660 YGAVDADLNVG

-681 ELDPEGDQKES
+681 ELDPEDDTKQS
-692 SSVFD
+692 ASVFD

-720 CIGGIVG
+720 CIEIGRA
-727 EMDLGIVLSC
+727 SC
-737 EAYGSARS
+737 RER
-745 ETGSYVGGIAGLS
+745 
-758 SAGIRSS
+758 
-765 WAKLTLSGKSSVGGI
+765 
-780 VGSGS
+780 
-785 EDTSSSAAGSGCT
+785 
-798 VTDCRSLV
+798 
-806 VVEDCDQFSGA
+806 
-817 ISGRDLGVFRGNYF
+817 VFR
-831 VSDVLRGIDR
+831 
-841 RSLSGQAEPMDYA
+841 
-854 AFCALDSVPEDF
+854 
-866 LSFTLRFV
+866 
-874 CDGRTLK
+874 
-881 TLRFDYGDSFDFSV
+881 
-895 FPSLTEQSGS
+895 
-905 YPVWDRTDLTDL
+905 
-917 RFDTVVTAEYT
+917 
-928 AYRAS
+928 
-933 LQSDTQR
+933 
-940 ADGRSV
+940 
-946 FFVEGEFNETDSL
+946 
-959 TAAAQTPDPGA
+959 
-970 FPQLADNRRTAL
+970 
-982 KNYFS
+982 
-987 FLSERTLPAMT
+987 
-998 VYRSVAEQWELSF
+998 
-1011 PRDALAEHTIR
+1011 
-1022 YLPPEEVSMDHC
+1022 
-1034 AVFVRRSDGTW
+1034 AV
-1045 QPVETTSMGSYL
+1045 
-1057 LFTVEGE
+1057 
-1064 NVQLAV
+1064 
-1070 LTTAAVWWLWAIFL
+1070 
-1084 ALIAAAVF
+1084 
-1092 FIVRVVHRKRRKK
+1092 
-1105 AVKSGKKENGA
+1105 
-1116 AG
+1116 

>member
-56 WSRGKTVL
+56 WSRGKMVL

-88 GGHTISGLTLTKS
+88 GGHTISGLTLTDS

-116 VHALKVEGQVTPGGT
+116 VHALKVEGQVAPGGT

-156 GDSAVGGIAGRNEE
+156 GESAVGGIVGRNEA
-170 GGLIA
+170 GGLVA
-175 NCTASGSISA
+175 NCTVSGSVSA

-195 NLGTLRACINSAAV
+195 NLGTLRACINSASV
-209 NTSNVDSSLSLDD
+209 NTANVDPMLSLDD

-285 DGFVDFCSNY
+285 DGFMDFCSNY

-322 LIARLRAE
+322 LIAKLRAE

-341 LDDVDSTNDH
+341 LDDVDGANAALST
-351 ISSRLDSVSAYT
+351 RLDSVSAYT

-391 TDRAKTVTDALPD
+391 ADRADDVMEALPD
-404 ILKALETAEK
+404 ILRSLEDAADESSDVISALE
-414 HAGDAIDALHQCDKD
+414 QCNRD
-429 LTLNAADRAELSAA
+429 LEMSAADRAQLSRFSNDLQQQ
-443 SGRIQT
+443 SG
-449 NSAKLKAAANSL
+449 K
-461 NTAVNALKEYLDG
+461 
-474 GKTWNTDAVRRLLS
+474 LS
-488 DALAALSDAV
+488 DLAGQLRGYIENGDV
-498 SALAEISTDM
+498 DSALACLADAADALSAMASDISGIT
-508 AKIAAILSGFLKDA
+508 AILTDYLQTA
-522 APKAHDDIQRALD
+522 APKAHDDIQQALD
-535 ALSDAAASLDTATG
+535 ALGSTSDSLNSAMRR
-549 KTRRLIEDLN
+549 TRRLIEDLN

-649 VTFGKVRDCTN
+649 VTFGKVRGCTN
-660 HGTVEADLNVG
+660 YGAVDADLNVG

-785 EDTSSSAAGSGCT
+785 EDTASSAGSGCT

-831 VSDVLRGIDR
+831 VSDTLRGIDR

-854 AFCALDSVPEDF
+854 ALCALDGVPEDF

-933 LQSDTQR
+933 LQSDAQR

-946 FFVEGEFNETDSL
+946 FFVEGEFNETDTL
-959 TAAAQTPDPGA
+959 TAAAQTPDPNA

-1057 LFTVEGE
+1057 LFTAEGE

-1084 ALIAAAVF
+1084 VLIAAAAF

-1105 AVKSGKKENGA
+1105 TVKSGKKENGA

>member
-30 AGEDG
+30 AWEDG

-88 GGHTISGLTLTKS
+88 GGHTISGLTLTDS

-209 NTSNVDSSLSLDD
+209 NTSNVDPTLSLDD

-279 GGAGRS
+279 GGAGRN
-285 DGFVDFCSNY
+285 DGFVDSCSNY

-314 LHLSLRDD
+314 LRLSLRDD

-404 ILKALETAEK
+404 ILKALEAAEDSM
-414 HAGDAIDALHQCDKD
+414 GDAVDALEQCNKD
-429 LTLNAADRAELSAA
+429 LTMSAADRAELSRF
-443 SGRIQT
+443 SNDLQQQ
-449 NSAKLKAAANSL
+449 SK
-461 NTAVNALKEYLDG
+461 
-474 GKTWNTDAVRRLLS
+474 
-488 DALAALSDAV
+488 ALAALTDELRGYIESDDV
-498 SALAEISTDM
+498 NSALACLVNVADVLSAMASDMSGITGLLTDYLQT
-508 AKIAAILSGFLKDA
+508 AV
-522 APKAHDDIQRALD
+522 PKAHEDIQRALR
-535 ALSDAAASLDTATG
+535 ALDGTSGSLGSALRQAR
-549 KTRRLIEDLN
+549 KLIEEFN
-559 TRDDLTFYPLGD
+559 ERDELTFYPLGE
-571 GYQDTLDSLFT
+571 GYQSTLDSLFS

-587 MDELDA
+587 MNEL
-593 LSDGLSAD
+593 DGLSDEVSAD
-601 GSTLTADLRAV
+601 GTTLTADLRAV

-649 VTFGKVRDCTN
+649 VTFGKVRGCTN
-660 HGTVEADLNVG
+660 YGAVDADLNVG

-707 HCVNRGSISGKKD
+707 RCVNRGSISGKKD

-785 EDTSSSAAGSGCT
+785 EDTSSSAGSGCT

-854 AFCALDSVPEDF
+854 AFCALGSVPEDF

-933 LQSDTQR
+933 LQSDAQR

-946 FFVEGEFNETDSL
+946 FFVEGEFNETDTL

-1057 LFTVEGE
+1057 LFTAEGE

-1084 ALIAAAVF
+1084 ALIVAAAF
-1092 FIVRVVHRKRRKK
+1092 FIVRVVHRRRRKK
-1105 AVKSGKKENGA
+1105 IVKSGKKENGA

>member
-30 AGEDG
+30 AWEDG

-88 GGHTISGLTLTKS
+88 GGHTISGLTLTDS

-209 NTSNVDSSLSLDD
+209 NTSNVDPTLSLDD

-279 GGAGRS
+279 GGAGRN
-285 DGFVDFCSNY
+285 DGFVDSCSNY

-314 LHLSLRDD
+314 LRLSLRDD

-404 ILKALETAEK
+404 ILKALEAAEDSM
-414 HAGDAIDALHQCDKD
+414 GDAVDALEQCNKD
-429 LTLNAADRAELSAA
+429 LTMSAADRAELSRF
-443 SGRIQT
+443 SNDLQQQ
-449 NSAKLKAAANSL
+449 SK
-461 NTAVNALKEYLDG
+461 
-474 GKTWNTDAVRRLLS
+474 
-488 DALAALSDAV
+488 ALAALTDELRGYIESDDV
-498 SALAEISTDM
+498 NSALACLVNVADVLSAMASDMSGITGLLTDYLQT
-508 AKIAAILSGFLKDA
+508 AV
-522 APKAHDDIQRALD
+522 PKAHEDIQRALR
-535 ALSDAAASLDTATG
+535 ALDGTSGSLGSALRQAR
-549 KTRRLIEDLN
+549 KLIEEFN
-559 TRDDLTFYPLGD
+559 ERDELTFYPLGE
-571 GYQDTLDSLFT
+571 GYQSTLDSLFS

-587 MDELDA
+587 MNEL
-593 LSDGLSAD
+593 DGLSDEVSAD
-601 GSTLTADLRAV
+601 GTTLTADLRAV

-649 VTFGKVRDCTN
+649 VTFGKVRGCTN
-660 HGTVEADLNVG
+660 YGAVDADLNVG

-785 EDTSSSAAGSGCT
+785 EDTSSSAGSGCT

-854 AFCALDSVPEDF
+854 AFCALGSVPEDF

-933 LQSDTQR
+933 LQSDAQR

-946 FFVEGEFNETDSL
+946 FFVEGEFNETDTL

-1057 LFTVEGE
+1057 LFTAEGE

-1105 AVKSGKKENGA
+1105 TVKSGKKENGA